1 MTEVGR
7 GTPRPYDLLLG
18 VLSESAKVFQ
28 KSTHVLAPLPAC
40 VGEGVGVRGVEELTL
55 NHFRVLV
62 VQTLFSAFSAP
73 SAVNLLLRVL
83 GVLAVQKAFYGNSG

>member
-1 MTEVGR
+1 
-7 GTPRPYDLLLG
+7 
-18 VLSESAKVFQ
+18 
-28 KSTHVLAPLPAC
+28 
-40 VGEGVGVRGVEELTL
+40 
-55 NHFRVLV
+55 LV